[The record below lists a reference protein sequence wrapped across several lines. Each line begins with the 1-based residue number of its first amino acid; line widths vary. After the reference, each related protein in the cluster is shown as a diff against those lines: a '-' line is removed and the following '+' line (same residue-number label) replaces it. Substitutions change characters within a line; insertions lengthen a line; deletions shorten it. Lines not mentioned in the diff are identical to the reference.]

1 MRYLPARDPSAGVPL
16 QAAVQLAGWAGTGG
30 QAKQLVQSG
39 QVLLN
44 GQVET
49 RRSHLVRLGDI
60 LALGGDEVEITADD
74 R

>member
-1 MRYLPARDPSAGVPL
+1 MRLLKVRDAQAGLPL
-16 QAAVQLAGWAGTGG
+16 QAAVQIAGWADTGG

-39 QVLLN
+39 AVELN
-44 GQVET
+44 GQPEM

-60 LALGGDEVEITADD
+60 LRLAGEEVEIAADD